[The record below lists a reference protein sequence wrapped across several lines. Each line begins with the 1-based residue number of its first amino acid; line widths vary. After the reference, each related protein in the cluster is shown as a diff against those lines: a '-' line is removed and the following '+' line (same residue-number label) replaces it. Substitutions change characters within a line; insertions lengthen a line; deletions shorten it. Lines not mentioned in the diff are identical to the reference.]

1 MWIGYRF
8 KSRIIKPIRFRF
20 LGLKTPNMKTSL
32 LFLSFVT
39 SIILAS
45 CVSQRSASYA
55 YEGSP
60 AGGVNLD
67 QNNELFEQGVRT
79 ESNKKVIFSSSVY
92 LTVEHPDTAILRL
105 TNIAQKHK
113 GYVQESGTT
122 KCVIRIPND
131 SRTAAAGEIE
141 ACGKVTYKNTTGEDV
156 TDQYADF
163 AIRLDNAKKAR
174 MRYLELLEKAQT
186 VAEALLVEKELE
198 RLNETIDLLEG
209 KMNRIDHLSTYST
222 ITIFLKEKK
231 KPGIIGYIGIG
242 IYHSVKWLFV
252 RN

>member
-1 MWIGYRF
+1 
-8 KSRIIKPIRFRF
+8 
-20 LGLKTPNMKTSL
+20 MKTTLLILSL
-32 LFLSFVT
+32 FTGLIFT
-39 SIILAS
+39 S
-45 CVSQRSASYA
+45 CVTQRSASYA
-55 YEGSP
+55 YEGGP
-60 AGGVNLD
+60 VGGVYLE

-79 ESNKKVIFSSSVY
+79 ESNKKIIFSSSVY
-92 LTVEHPDTAILRL
+92 LTVEHPDTAIVRL

-131 SRTAAAGEIE
+131 SKTAADGEIE

-156 TDQYADF
+156 SEQYADF
-163 AIRLDNAKKAR
+163 FIRLDNAKKAR

>member
-1 MWIGYRF
+1 
-8 KSRIIKPIRFRF
+8 
-20 LGLKTPNMKTSL
+20 MKTQL
-32 LFLSFVT
+32 LFLSLLSVLIF
-39 SIILAS
+39 AS
-45 CVSQRSASYA
+45 CVTERSASYA
-55 YEGSP
+55 YESGR
-60 AGGVNLD
+60 AGGVYLEGERD
-67 QNNELFEQGVRT
+67 LFGQDLEQRQSVD
-79 ESNKKVIFSSSVY
+79 KKVIYSSSIY
-92 LTVEHPDTAILRL
+92 LTVENPDTAIARL
-105 TNIAQKHK
+105 TNIAQQHK

-131 SRTAAAGEIE
+131 ARTAAAGAIE

-156 TDQYADF
+156 SDQYADYE
-163 AIRLDNAKKAR
+163 IRLDNAKNAR
-174 MRYLELLEKAQT
+174 KRYLELLEKAAT

-222 ITIFLKEKK
+222 ITAYLKEKK

>member
-1 MWIGYRF
+1 
-8 KSRIIKPIRFRF
+8 
-20 LGLKTPNMKTSL
+20 MKTSL
-32 LFLSFVT
+32 LFLSFL
-39 SIILAS
+39 SSLILTS

-55 YEGSP
+55 YDGSP
-60 AGGVNLD
+60 AGGVYLD
-67 QNNELFEQGVRT
+67 LEQKNELFDQGLRT
-79 ESNKKVIFSSSVY
+79 EIDKKVIFSSSIY
-92 LTVEHPDTAILRL
+92 LTVENPDSTIVRL

-131 SRTAAAGEIE
+131 TRTAAAGEIE
-141 ACGKVTYKNTTGEDV
+141 TCGKVTYKNTTGEDV
-156 TDQYADF
+156 TDQYSDY

-174 MRYLELLEKAQT
+174 QRYLELLEKAET

-222 ITIFLKEKK
+222 ITIYLKEKK

>member
-1 MWIGYRF
+1 
-8 KSRIIKPIRFRF
+8 
-20 LGLKTPNMKTSL
+20 MKTSL
-32 LFLSFVT
+32 LFLSFLS

-60 AGGVNLD
+60 AGGVYLEPKNDFYDLEEGRVA
-67 QNNELFEQGVRT
+67 N
-79 ESNKKVIFSSSVY
+79 NKKVIFSSSIY
-92 LTVEHPDTAILRL
+92 LTVENPDTTIARL
-105 TNIAQKHK
+105 TNITQKHK
-113 GYVQESGTT
+113 GYVQESGTM
-122 KCVIRIPND
+122 KCIIRIPNET
-131 SRTAAAGEIE
+131 RTAAAGEIE

-156 TDQYADF
+156 TDQYADY

-174 MRYLELLEKAQT
+174 QRYLELLEKAET

-222 ITIFLKEKK
+222 ITIYLKEKK

>member
-1 MWIGYRF
+1 
-8 KSRIIKPIRFRF
+8 
-20 LGLKTPNMKTSL
+20 MKTSIL
-32 LFLSFVT
+32 YLSFVS
-39 SIILAS
+39 SIILSS

-55 YEGSP
+55 YDGSP
-60 AGGVNLD
+60 AGGVY
-67 QNNELFEQGVRT
+67 FEQKNDAYDFEEGRA
-79 ESNKKVIFSSSVY
+79 ENNKKVIFSSSIY
-92 LTVEHPDTAILRL
+92 LTVENPDTTIARL

-122 KCVIRIPND
+122 KCVIRIPNET
-131 SRTAAAGEIE
+131 RTTASGEIE
-141 ACGKVTYKNTTGEDV
+141 ACGKVTYKNTIGEDV
-156 TDQYADF
+156 TDQYADY
-163 AIRLDNAKKAR
+163 AIRLDNATKAR
-174 MRYLELLEKAQT
+174 QRYIELLEKAGT

-222 ITIFLKEKK
+222 ITVYLKEKK

>member
-1 MWIGYRF
+1 
-8 KSRIIKPIRFRF
+8 
-20 LGLKTPNMKTSL
+20 MKTQL
-32 LFLSFVT
+32 LLLSAL
-39 SIILAS
+39 SGLMLAS
-45 CVSQRSASYA
+45 CVTQRSASYA
-55 YEGSP
+55 YDGGSS
-60 AGGVNLD
+60 GGVYLEGERD
-67 QNNELFEQGVRT
+67 LFGQDLEQRQSVD
-79 ESNKKVIFSSSVY
+79 KKVIYSSSIY
-92 LTVEHPDTAILRL
+92 LTVENPDTAIARL
-105 TNIAQKHK
+105 TNIAQQHN

-122 KCVIRIPND
+122 KCVIRIPNE
-131 SRTAAAGEIE
+131 SRTAAAGAIE

-156 TDQYADF
+156 SDQYADYE
-163 AIRLDNAKKAR
+163 IRLDNARNAR
-174 MRYLELLEKAQT
+174 KRYLELLEKAAT

-222 ITIFLKEKK
+222 ITIYLKEKK